1 MTSPM
6 ADYVFSM
13 KGLTKVHEPDKK
25 IVKDL
30 YLSFIPGAK
39 IGIIGVNGTGKSTI
53 LRIMAGVDT
62 NFTGETWTRPGVKV
76 GYLPQEPD
84 LGDAKTVKEAVEVAV
99 KPIRDILDEFEALS
113 MKLGEPMSDDEMT
126 KLLDKQGALQ
136 DKIDSVDGWNL
147 DHMLELA
154 MDALRLPPA
163 DADPATLSGGEKRRV
178 ALCRLLLEKP
188 EILLLDEPTNHL
200 DAASVAWLQ
209 GHLQSYPGCVVLVTH
224 DRYFL
229 DTVVTWILE
238 LDRGQAI
245 PFQGNYSEWLDAKQK
260 RLASEEK
267 TESSRQRK
275 IRQELEWVRASPKAR
290 QAKSKARITAFD
302 SLVRDANNNTRDAN
316 EVRIPPGP
324 RLGNKVIEV
333 SGLRKAFGDKLLI
346 DDLEFRVPPG
356 AIVGIV
362 GPNGAGKTTF
372 FRMVMGEETPD
383 AGTID
388 IGETVKLSYVDQG
401 RDDLDP
407 EKTVYEII
415 SEGAEEVDVGGK
427 KVSSRAYCGWFNF
440 RGSDQQ
446 KLVGKI
452 SGGERNRVHL
462 AKLLKSG
469 GNLLLLDEPT
479 NDLDVETLRSLESAL
494 LEFPGCVLIISH
506 DRWYLDRICTHI
518 LAFEGDSNV
527 LFFEG
532 TYTDY
537 AADRK
542 KRLGADADV
551 PRRIKYR
558 KLTR

>member
-1 MTSPM
+1 MT
-6 ADYVFSM
+6 DYVFSM
-13 KGLTKVHEPDKK
+13 QGLTKVHPPDKK
-25 IVKDL
+25 IVSDL

-62 NFTGETWTRPGVKV
+62 NFTGETWLRPGIKV

-99 KPIRDILDEFEALS
+99 QPVRDLLNDFEALS
-113 MKLGEPMSDDEMT
+113 MKLGEPMDDDAMQ
-126 KLLDKQGALQ
+126 KLLDKQGAMQ
-136 DKIDSVDGWNL
+136 DRIDAVDGWNL
-147 DHMLELA
+147 DHTLELA

-163 DADPATLSGGEKRRV
+163 DADPSTLSGGEKRRV

-200 DAASVAWLQ
+200 DAESVAWLQ
-209 GHLQSYPGCVVLVTH
+209 GHLQTYPGCVVLVTH

-229 DTVVTWILE
+229 DEVVDWILE
-238 LDRGQAI
+238 LDRGEAI
-245 PFQGNYSEWLDAKQK
+245 PFKGNYSEWLDAKQA
-260 RLASEEK
+260 RLKQEEK
-267 TESSRQRK
+267 NESARQRK

-290 QAKSKARITAFD
+290 QAKSKARINAFD
-302 SLVRDANNNTRDAN
+302 TLVQNSGKAGRDAN

-324 RLGNKVIEV
+324 RLGNKVLEV
-333 SGLRKAFGDKLLI
+333 KGLKKSFGDKLLME
-346 DDLEFRVPPG
+346 DLSFRTPPG

-372 FRMVMGEETPD
+372 FRMVVGEETPD
-383 AGTID
+383 DGAIEL
-388 IGETVKLSYVDQG
+388 GETVQIAYVDQG
-401 RDDLDP
+401 RDDLDGS
-407 EKTVYEII
+407 KTVFEVI
-415 SEGAEEVDVGGK
+415 SEGADEIDVGGRT
-427 KVSSRAYCGWFNF
+427 VSSRAYCGWFNF

-446 KLVGKI
+446 KQVGKL

-462 AKLLKSG
+462 AKLLKAG

-494 LEFPGCVLIISH
+494 LEFPGNVLIISH

-527 LFFEG
+527 VFFEG

-551 PRRIKYR
+551 PKRIKYR